1 MDLENE
7 IFMHHVK
14 TCQSDDH
21 CTPYGGTM
29 LNKREGFYAANLLGA
44 FLQAWVNTQQWLHDI
59 FECLEDR
66 GYFYQIY

>member
-1 MDLENE
+1 
-7 IFMHHVK
+7 
-14 TCQSDDH
+14 
-21 CTPYGGTM
+21 M